1 MNQAILQAEAD
12 YGDKKYWFE
21 DLSMVDENGNIDPSK
36 VEEWFNKYFAPYM
49 KIMKTEKNAN
59 GTFLV
64 YFPDGSALELTVN
77 TTTRNWNFYPG
88 NIQKC
93 KQRKMN
99 NENVIGKCTFSFL
112 FNPVKLSNSSDSSWT
127 YHLNKGMEPFKTD
140 WDGDIQTLY
149 SDSHFGCNENATN
162 RYCTAIIQM
171 NEWKIPKD
179 YPFKVSY

>member
-1 MNQAILQAEAD
+1 
-12 YGDKKYWFE
+12 
-21 DLSMVDENGNIDPSK
+21 
-36 VEEWFNKYFAPYM
+36 
-49 KIMKTEKNAN
+49 MKTEKNAN

-112 FNPVKLSNSSDSSWT
+112 FNPVKLSNSGDSSWT